1 MSVSGYLLVM
11 CHSMEES
18 KGLERLLDYDGKET
32 TSFLTS
38 TIKYFRGSEV
48 HKQTAIVRVPE
59 TLTNF
64 NPMCTPAGIVET
76 YEAKHDHDWLGI
88 RPRSYND
95 TLTPPHEPM
104 L

>member
-1 MSVSGYLLVM
+1 M
-11 CHSMEES
+11 CHGMEES
-18 KGLERLLDYDGKET
+18 KGLKRLLDYDGKET

-38 TIKYFRGSEV
+38 TIKYFEEV
-48 HKQTAIVRVPE
+48 RFTSISAIVRVPE

-64 NPMCTPAGIVET
+64 NPMCTLVGIAET
-76 YEAKHDHDWLGI
+76 YEAKHAWLGI
-88 RPRSYND
+88 RPRSYNG

>member
-1 MSVSGYLLVM
+1 MSVSSYLLVM
-11 CHSMEES
+11 CHGMEES

-64 NPMCTPAGIVET
+64 NPMCTPAGIAET
-76 YEAKHDHDWLGI
+76 YEAKHAWLGI